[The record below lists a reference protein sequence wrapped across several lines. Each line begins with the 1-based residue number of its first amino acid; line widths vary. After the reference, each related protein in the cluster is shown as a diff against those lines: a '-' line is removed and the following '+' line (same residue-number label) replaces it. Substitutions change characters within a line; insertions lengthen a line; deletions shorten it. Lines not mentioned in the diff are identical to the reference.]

1 MENQKLDWRQIVID
15 IIRLRNDNFGRGE
28 IISEMVKNESKY
40 LLEELGKVV

>member
-1 MENQKLDWRQIVID
+1 MSEKI
-15 IIRLRNDNFGRGE
+15 GRGE